1 VNNMGILRELF
12 GFTDEA
18 VDLIAPALKNAKVLS
33 PSGSIDDVAKNL
45 GIELNRTGSIS
56 LPSGQRVR
64 AADGSLVPSP
74 SNNNIYSKNDWD
86 TSWEVIDAKDYNKA
100 RAAFKVS
107 NNISV
112 AETNFT
118 LKKFIPT
125 ATTSW
130 NLGVFAV
137 VGGTAYRILSIVG
150 SISTGLEE
158 TVNNFFGIDCEEG
171 SECEAKGARNQTI
184 LGIAI
189 AGVGILSLASFLGL
203 SKKKEQA

>member
-1 VNNMGILRELF
+1 MGRLKELLGF
-12 GFTDEA
+12 GDEA

-33 PSGSIDDVAKNL
+33 PSGSIDDVSKNL
-45 GIELNRTGSIS
+45 GIELNKKGSIS

-64 AADGSLVPSP
+64 ASDGSLVPTD
-74 SNNNIYSKNDWD
+74 NNTYQKKDWNN
-86 TSWEVIDAKDYNKA
+86 TWEVIDHQTYKNELATFKLMDNARKAK
-100 RAAFKVS
+100 S
-107 NNISV
+107 
-112 AETNFT
+112 NFT
-118 LKKFIPT
+118 LKKFLPN

-130 NLGVFAV
+130 NLGVFAA
-137 VGGTAYRILSIVG
+137 VGGTVYGFLSIVG
-150 SISTGLEE
+150 SISTGLED

-203 SKKKEQA
+203 GKKKEQA

>member
-1 VNNMGILRELF
+1 VNNVGKLRELL
-12 GFTDEA
+12 GLTDEA
-18 VDLIAPALKNAKVLS
+18 ADLIAPALKNAKVLS
-33 PSGSIDDVAKNL
+33 PSGSIDDVSKNL

-64 AADGSLVPSP
+64 AADGSLVPT
-74 SNNNIYSKNDWD
+74 NNNIYSKNDWD

-137 VGGTAYRILSIVG
+137 VGGTAYSILSIVG

-189 AGVGILSLASFLGL
+189 AGVGILSIASFLGL
-203 SKKKEQA
+203 GKKKEQA

>member
-1 VNNMGILRELF
+1 MGKWREFF
-12 GFTDEA
+12 GFGDKA
-18 VDLIAPALKNAKVLS
+18 VDLIAPALKNAPVLS
-33 PSGSIDDVAKNL
+33 KSGSIGDVSKNL
-45 GIELNRTGSIS
+45 GIELNKKGSIS
-56 LPSGQRVR
+56 LPSGLRVR
-64 AADGSLVPSP
+64 RPDGSLVPTK
-74 SNNNIYSKNDWD
+74 NNIYSKNDWD
-86 TSWEVIDAKDYNKA
+86 TSWEVIDAKDYIKA

-118 LKKFIPT
+118 LKKFLPN
-125 ATTSW
+125 AKTTW

-137 VGGTAYRILSIVG
+137 VGGTAYSILSIVG

-189 AGVGILSLASFLGL
+189 AGVGILSLASLLGL
-203 SKKKEQA
+203 GKKKEQA